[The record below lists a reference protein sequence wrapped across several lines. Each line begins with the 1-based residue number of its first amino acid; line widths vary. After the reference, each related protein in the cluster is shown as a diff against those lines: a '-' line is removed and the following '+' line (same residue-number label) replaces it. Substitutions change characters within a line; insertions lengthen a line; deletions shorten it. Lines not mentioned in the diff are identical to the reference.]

1 MTNAISNKGDG
12 WGSYPEVSVHQSWVP
27 LSISKDFAETCGC
40 GVHMFLHCLK
50 TDFDL
55 AELAQLDG
63 KLCDLVKILFESLLR
78 PCGLTRLQLRKN
90 VLECIYLSPLSV
102 HPSIHR
108 YSYANYLSTK
118 NFSCLVRS
126 FARFAPL
133 LVYSC
138 IFS

>member
-27 LSISKDFAETCGC
+27 LSISKDFAETCDC

-78 PCGLTRLQLRKN
+78 PCGLTRLQK
-90 VLECIYLSPLSV
+90 CIRMYLSFTFICPPIY
-102 HPSIHR
+102 PSILVCE
-108 YSYANYLSTK
+108 LSFNK
-118 NFSCLVRS
+118 EF
-126 FARFAPL
+126 
-133 LVYSC
+133 
-138 IFS
+138 